1 MDISRPVSAR
11 IIPPEIE
18 RRAPDPF
25 ADAILT
31 LTEEGIV
38 LVGDDDVIER
48 WNRAAEAITGY
59 TAQSVVGRK
68 FGELIADRYSN
79 PYKRL
84 RGGVATVL
92 DFRLRSSRDED
103 IMLTG
108 AGVPLQYQKGRSGW
122 IWVFRHA
129 HTYREIEQLKSE
141 FVSTVSHELKTP
153 LASIKAYTATLRTN
167 PNVDGE
173 MRSEFLAVI
182 EQETDRLT
190 RLIEDLFVVSRVQ
203 ASLLLKR
210 RETVALSPLITRVLE
225 NVQIDWLQHPVDL
238 TIGDVTVSGD
248 SDRLYEVLFN
258 LIDNA
263 VKYSPEGGTITVR
276 AAQDENATRISVADS
291 GIGVPADKLPFIFD
305 KFYRVEEHLTSSTS
319 GSGLGLFII
328 HSIVRA
334 HGGTITVESE
344 VGKGTTFTLL
354 LPART

>member
-1 MDISRPVSAR
+1 MT
-11 IIPPEIE
+11 E

-31 LTEEGIV
+31 LTEEGIT

-68 FGELIADRYSN
+68 FGELIADRYTN
-79 PYKRL
+79 PYRRL
-84 RGGVATVL
+84 RGGAATVL

-108 AGVPLQYQKGRSGW
+108 AAVPLHYQMGRTGW
-122 IWVFRHA
+122 VWVFRHA

-167 PNVDGE
+167 PSVDPQ

-210 RETVALSPLITRVLE
+210 RETVALAPLIARVLE
-225 NVQIDWLQHPVDL
+225 NVQIDWLQHPVEL
-238 TIGDVTVSGD
+238 AIGEATVSGD
-248 SDRLYEVLFN
+248 PDRLYEVFFN

-263 VKYSPEGGTITVR
+263 VKYSPKGGTI
-276 AAQDENATRISVADS
+276 SVAATQTGVATLIRVVDS
-291 GIGVPADKLPFIFD
+291 GVGVPEDKLPFIFD
-305 KFYRVEEHLTSSTS
+305 KFYRVEEHLTSSTR

-334 HGGTITVESE
+334 HGGTIAVESE
-344 VGKGTTFTLL
+344 VGKGTAFTLS
-354 LPART
+354 LPARP